1 MTLIRVKNMNVRK
14 RKAVSPLITTLL
26 LIAIAVAAS
35 VLTYSW
41 VMSMV
46 GSQSAQAQTQVRID
60 TVVWHGTAARVANG
74 TSLLIRNTGSVAA
87 TIESISIRPNTAGST
102 ATIYKPTNPAA
113 IDVGVTLDTI
123 SVPFT
128 PKVTYGW
135 TVSTSYVIRIV
146 TTTGFY
152 YESVATTPS
161 IIPTS

>member
-1 MTLIRVKNMNVRK
+1 MNIRK
-14 RKAVSPLITTLL
+14 RKAISPLITTLL

-60 TVVWHGTAARVANG
+60 TVTWNSTAP
-74 TSLLIRNTGSVAA
+74 TFKLLIRNTGSVSA

-102 ATIYKPTNPAA
+102 AVTYQPTNPAA
-113 IDVGVTLDTI
+113 IDVGVTLNTGA
-123 SVPFT
+123 VAGLNT
-128 PKVTYGW
+128 AVTYKW

-152 YESVATTPS
+152 YESVATTPATGA
-161 IIPTS
+161 PTP